1 MKISIVY
8 QAQWKAQKRCLGLHL
23 QEEHRSLKKMIAII
37 FSQHSICCAVRKQ
50 QRVCDLPSCFLT
62 VQQMLICLL
71 TVEQMLIFLS
81 K

>member
-1 MKISIVY
+1 MESTKEMSRVTFTGG
-8 QAQWKAQKRCLGLHL
+8 AQ
-23 QEEHRSLKKMIAII
+23 EPEKMIAII

-71 TVEQMLIFLS
+71 TVEQMLIFLG

>member
-37 FSQHSICCAVRKQ
+37 FSQHSICCAVSKE

-71 TVEQMLIFLS
+71 TVEQMLIFLG